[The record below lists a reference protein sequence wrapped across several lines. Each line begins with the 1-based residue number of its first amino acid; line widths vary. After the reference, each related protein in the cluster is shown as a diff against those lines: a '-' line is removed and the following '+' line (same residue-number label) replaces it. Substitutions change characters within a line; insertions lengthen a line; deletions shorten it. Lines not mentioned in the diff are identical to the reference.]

1 MSQPDGSYPR
11 LNGALLGSGN
21 YEGHIVS
28 LVGKFGGDPQHQF
41 VGCDNVTVP
50 IDTQQAEGMHLLPGT
65 IAEIVGQVA
74 APNMVVSAIHR
85 IRIYNGCCVL
95 CVFIDS
101 YYEEQFRGCLLI
113 RCFLGTVS
121 VLCRAVKLSDTAQV
135 ENRKTIL

>member
-21 YEGHIVS
+21 YEGQIVS

-85 IRIYNGCCVL
+85 IRLYTMAAVCVHR
-95 CVFIDS
+95 VES
-101 YYEEQFRGCLLI
+101 Y
-113 RCFLGTVS
+113 
-121 VLCRAVKLSDTAQV
+121 
-135 ENRKTIL
+135 